1 MKKILALVIAVTF
14 LLASVS
20 AFAGTEN
27 DAAVTGDIIF
37 ARPLGLLGIVAGIGL
52 FVVSLPFAVISHS
65 VDKTSKTLIENPVE
79 YTFSR
84 QMGDFDYSLDAP
96 KENDKGQ

>member
-1 MKKILALVIAVTF
+1 MKKILALIIVVAF

-27 DAAVTGDIIF
+27 DAAVTGDILF
-37 ARPLGLLGIVAGIGL
+37 ARPLGLIGIVAGAGL
-52 FVVSLPFAVISHS
+52 FVISLPFAAITHS
-65 VDKTSKTLIENPVE
+65 VDKTAKTLLKNPVE

-84 QMGDFDYSLDAP
+84 PMGDFDYSLDAP
-96 KENDKGQ
+96 QENYKEQ

>member
-27 DAAVTGDIIF
+27 DAAITGDIIF
-37 ARPLGLLGIVAGIGL
+37 ARPLGLVGIVAGAGL
-52 FVVSLPFAVISHS
+52 FVVSLPFAAITHS
-65 VDKTSKTLIENPVE
+65 IDKTSKTLLKNPVE

-84 QMGDFDYSLDAP
+84 PLGDFDYSLDAP
-96 KENDKGQ
+96 KETEKQ

>member
-27 DAAVTGDIIF
+27 DAAITGDIIF
-37 ARPLGLLGIVAGIGL
+37 ARPLGLVGIVAGAGF
-52 FVVSLPFAVISHS
+52 FVLSLPFA
-65 VDKTSKTLIENPVE
+65 
-79 YTFSR
+79 YR
-84 QMGDFDYSLDAP
+84 QCRQDHRNTDHEPL
-96 KENDKGQ
+96 

>member
-37 ARPLGLLGIVAGIGL
+37 ARPLGLIGIVAGAGL
-52 FVVSLPFAVISHS
+52 FVISLPFAVITHS

-84 QMGDFDYSLDAP
+84 PVGDFDYSLDAP

>member
-37 ARPLGLLGIVAGIGL
+37 ARPLGLIGIVAGAGF
-52 FVVSLPFAVISHS
+52 FVLSLPFAALTGS
-65 VDKTSKTLIENPVE
+65 VGKTTETLITNPYK

-84 QMGDFDYSLDAP
+84 PVGDFDYSLDAP